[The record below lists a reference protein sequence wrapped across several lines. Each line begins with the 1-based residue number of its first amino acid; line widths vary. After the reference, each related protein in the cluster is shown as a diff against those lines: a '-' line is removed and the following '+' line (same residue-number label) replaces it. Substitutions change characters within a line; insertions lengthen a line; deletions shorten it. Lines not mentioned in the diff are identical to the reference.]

1 MMKATTALILFL
13 GLISMRSQSQ
23 SVLDLGKV
31 QHKVFIAGKSEG
43 EITKEEL
50 LNPKG
55 IETPDTSHFV
65 SGFAMN
71 ISEANSDSLGRRSM
85 MVYGYSVKEGNQ
97 FTEEIRKVIEKLP
110 AGSTISIG
118 DIYCYQRYKGKHY
131 VSTLYFTIK

>member
-1 MMKATTALILFL
+1 MKSKAALILFFSFL
-13 GLISMRSQSQ
+13 SAHAQKE

-31 QHKVFIAGKSEG
+31 KHDVFIAGKNNG
-43 EITKEEL
+43 EITTEEL

-71 ISEANSDSLGRRSM
+71 ISEANSDSMGRRSL
-85 MVYGYSVKEGNQ
+85 MVYGYSTKEGNQ
-97 FTEEIRKVIEKLP
+97 FTQEMRRAIEKLP
-110 AGSTISIG
+110 AGSTIYIG